1 LAGEIAIMADLS
13 GPKIRIGNLTDD
25 RVELKA
31 GDTFTLT
38 IDSIVGDHKRAS
50 ISFARR

>member
-13 GPKIRIGNLTDD
+13 GPKIRIGTLTED

-38 IDSIVGDHKRAS
+38 TDNIVGDH
-50 ISFARR
+50 ARIH